1 MKEPLVFP
9 DHLVLKE
16 VRPMDDRPDGVKQ
29 IVFITALPDR
39 GAGYTTAQ
47 LVTVWKREVIA
58 AKKALQNAWVG
69 ANLFLSGPLAS
80 GMELFFA
87 DSVRNY
93 RNVYRQVGA
102 TQEFVRACGID
113 PDPDVQ
119 AAHTVTINTESLTGY
134 GRAL

>member
-1 MKEPLVFP
+1 MKEPMVFEN
-9 DHLVLKE
+9 HLVLKE
-16 VRPMDDRPDGVKQ
+16 IRPMPDREDGVKQ
-29 IVFITALPDR
+29 ILFVTALPDR
-39 GAGYTTAQ
+39 GAGYTTPQ
-47 LVTVWKREVIA
+47 LLAAWKREVIA
-58 AKKALQNAWVG
+58 AKRALQNAWVG
-69 ANLFLSGPLAS
+69 ANLFVSGPLAS

-87 DSVRNY
+87 DSVRNN

-119 AAHTVTINTESLTGY
+119 AAHTVVVDNALTGY